1 VLSAVVP
8 LLILPDVAQFPRN
21 ASVRTADKESQ
32 MRINRSEIVAL
43 LRLAG
48 RHGEIGRAEERL
60 PERVDSGQH
69 GPLLDELGLDLPDL
83 LRPTGGPNLSDRLG
97 SL

>member
-1 VLSAVVP
+1 
-8 LLILPDVAQFPRN
+8 
-21 ASVRTADKESQ
+21 
-32 MRINRSEIVAL
+32 MRINRNEITAL

-48 RHGEIGRAEERL
+48 RQSEVGRAEELL
-60 PERVDSGQH
+60 PERVDSSQH
-69 GPLLDELGLDLPDL
+69 GALLDELGLDLPDL